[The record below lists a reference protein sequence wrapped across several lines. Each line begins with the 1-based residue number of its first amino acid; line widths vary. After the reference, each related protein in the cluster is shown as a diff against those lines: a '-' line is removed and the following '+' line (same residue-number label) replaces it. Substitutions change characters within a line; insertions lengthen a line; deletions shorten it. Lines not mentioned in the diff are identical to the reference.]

1 MRSLVLKTCAVALA
15 AAVSMPAFSQGS
27 STGSPGATPATT
39 DTAVHR
45 ESSRGFDWGWLGL
58 LGLAGLI
65 GLRRQP
71 DAPRVDTMR
80 PTAPR

>member
-1 MRSLVLKTCAVALA
+1 MRSIHLKACAIALA

-27 STGSPGATPATT
+27 STGATGTTTAPT
-39 DTAVHR
+39 DTTVR
-45 ESSRGFDWGWLGL
+45 RDSDRGFDWGWLGL

-71 DAPRVDTMR
+71 DTTRAGTMR
-80 PTAPR
+80 SAPQR